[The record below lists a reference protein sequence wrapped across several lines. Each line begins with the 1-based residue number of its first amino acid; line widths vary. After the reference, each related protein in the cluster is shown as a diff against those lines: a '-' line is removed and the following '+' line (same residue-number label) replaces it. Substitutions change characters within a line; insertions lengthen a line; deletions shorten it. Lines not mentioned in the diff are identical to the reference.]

1 MRLGNVKKNGWIAG
15 LLLLAAAAGCSR
27 IGGAPIGQVLDLF
40 VEGGEKHL
48 RTPLRPIRGETRV
61 LVFAFDGVGD
71 DDLRRAVATGAM
83 PNTAAIL
90 GPAGDGPEVYAHA
103 YAASNAMSVLPTITV
118 AAWTSLFTGRP
129 PGETGV
135 PGNEWFVREDMR
147 FYAPVPGSFSSNDHA
162 IRMYTQGLVGGVV
175 RGPTLF
181 EQLDLRAHV
190 SMLPMH
196 RGADL
201 LHMPKLNTFGDL
213 FAESVEG
220 AVQGRPTRR
229 SYSEMDQ
236 NAVRSV
242 LAGLREHGAPDL
254 QVVYFPGVDLHTHV
268 VDNPVEGQQRYL
280 RQVID
285 PLIGDVMAEYRRQGV
300 ADRTFVVF
308 VSDHGHTPVLGDDRH
323 ALGDEPAELLD
334 GAGFRVRPFR
344 IDAPDDDF
352 QAVLAYQGS
361 MAFVYLADRSTCAA
375 PGTRCAWRRGPR
387 WTEDVLP
394 VVRAFDRAN
403 RTGEGAPELRG
414 TLDLI
419 LARRSASW
427 WQRGARPYEVWDGT
441 RLVPIPEY
449 LRRTPRP
456 DLLRFDERMRELAT
470 GPAGD
475 RAGDVLLLARSGSAE
490 PIEQRFYFGAE
501 NYTSWHGSPSA
512 QDSRIPMVVA
522 HPARSGAE
530 LRALLRPVLGPT
542 PSQVEFARLI
552 HTLFRQE

>member
-1 MRLGNVKKNGWIAG
+1 MLE
-15 LLLLAAAAGCSR
+15 
-27 IGGAPIGQVLDLF
+27 LF
-40 VEGGEKHL
+40 VEGGEKQL
-48 RTPLRPIRGETRV
+48 RAPLRPIGGETRV

-71 DDLRRAVATGAM
+71 DDLRRAVRTGAM
-83 PNTAAIL
+83 PSVAAIL
-90 GPAGDGPEVYAHA
+90 GAPGGADEYAHA
-103 YAASNAMSVLPTITV
+103 FAAPNAMSVLPTITV

-129 PGETGV
+129 PGQTGV
-135 PGNEWFVREDMR
+135 PGNEWFVREEMR
-147 FYAPVPGSFSSNDHA
+147 FYAPVPGSFRSNDHA
-162 IRMYTQGLVGGVV
+162 IRMYTEGLVGRAV

-181 EQLDLRAHV
+181 EQLNVRAHV

-201 LHMPKLNTFGDL
+201 LHMPKLNTLGDL
-213 FAESVEG
+213 FAETVES
-220 AVQGRPTRR
+220 AVQGQPTRK

-242 LAGLREHGAPDL
+242 VAGLREHGAPDL

-280 RQVID
+280 RRIID

-323 ALGDEPAELLD
+323 ALGDEPADLLRE
-334 GAGFRVRPFR
+334 AGFRVRPFG
-344 IDAPDDDF
+344 IDAREDDF

-375 PGTRCAWRRGPR
+375 AGTRCAWRRGPR
-387 WTEDVLP
+387 WTQDVLP

-403 RTGEGAPELRG
+403 RTGEGAPEMRG

-419 LARRSASW
+419 LARRPARF
-427 WQRGARPYEVWDGT
+427 WQRGARPFEVWDGT

-470 GPAGD
+470 GPAGG
-475 RAGDVLLLARSGSAE
+475 RAGDVLLLARSGSAQ
-490 PIEQRFYFGAE
+490 PIEERFYFGDE
-501 NYTSWHGSPSA
+501 GYTSWHGSPSA
-512 QDSRIPMVVA
+512 QDSRIPLVVA

-530 LRALLRPVLGPT
+530 LRRMLHPLLGPT
-542 PSQVEFARLI
+542 PSQVEFAHLVRA
-552 HTLFRQE
+552 LFRQ